1 MSNTK
6 NINEDARKQALGK
19 INLLNQK
26 TGLTVDSIVDIV
38 QSCWDDVF
46 TIKDQTGNFIVGK
59 TVFPKPQILGFIL
72 EALIAKKFEAMDPK
86 QWVFDP
92 TGYSKDI
99 TNKFDDSLSIEIKS
113 SSSTHIYGN
122 RSYANAGSS
131 SKKSKDS
138 FYLAVNFAKFNK
150 DDLNKRPS
158 LTKIR
163 LGYLAHSDWK
173 GQSSQTGQNA
183 RLSAVTE
190 RSKLL
195 ELWPSKDED
204 LKVK

>member
-6 NINEDARKQALGK
+6 KINEDARKQTLRK

-59 TVFPKPQILGFIL
+59 TVFPKPQIMGFIL
-72 EALIAKKFEAMDPK
+72 EALIAQKFEAMDSK

-99 TNKFDDSLSIEIKS
+99 TNKLDDSLSIEIKS

-150 DDLNKRPS
+150 DDLNKKPS

-163 LGYLAHSDWK
+163 LGYLVHSDWK